1 MNISEDHGFAR
12 SDDPVDPLYKQPFR
26 YAEPKNG
33 LLPALTVGED
43 LAIYHMTW
51 PTVACARHAM
61 SELATR
67 RCTKTPEARHGRVH
81 ERASRAKQVVT
92 PADQVH
98 SYCARQLL
106 VSMICKKVTTPSHGI
121 TPAEPARQLLN
132 TSMSSSLGAR
142 SAGAEFDTQ
151 ASLGEYR
158 YEVFGQQFTIPSA

>member
-106 VSMICKKVTTPSHGI
+106 VSMICKKSNHPLSRHHLGRASAATFEHIDVLLTWRKERWRRIRHPSL
-121 TPAEPARQLLN
+121 TW
-132 TSMSSSLGAR
+132 
-142 SAGAEFDTQ
+142 
-151 ASLGEYR
+151 
-158 YEVFGQQFTIPSA
+158 